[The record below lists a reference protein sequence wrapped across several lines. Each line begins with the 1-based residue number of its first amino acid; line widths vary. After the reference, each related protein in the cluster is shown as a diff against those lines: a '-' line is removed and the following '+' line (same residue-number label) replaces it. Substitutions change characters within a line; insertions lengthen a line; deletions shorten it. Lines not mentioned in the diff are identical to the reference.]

1 MPEIRKASTARE
13 GELRKFYEAAFPER
27 AAFLSEHWEWLYRV
41 GRFPGVEPLV
51 LVENERVVGHAGA
64 IPVMVSR
71 LGVVA
76 PAIWFVDFK
85 ILPEFQGKGLGK
97 TLTAAWMEMCPDRIT
112 FCNERSMAVFRS
124 LGWSER
130 SDASARSQPF
140 ELAGPL
146 RARYGLLGA
155 AAGAVLAPAA
165 RLYLRARAY
174 GAPELKVEPLLNSA
188 GGLAERLDDPSAPT
202 RLVRDSD
209 WMRWRLLENPRMSE
223 HRLASSGGVNA
234 VFRLFKSLGRTRA
247 HLLHVGPGP
256 AAARAG
262 LVKAFSRWALDQ
274 GVDDAWLAT
283 SDEALL
289 SAAAPVLTRLHPLR
303 FAWHSADAAVTAALA
318 GALPTQGIDSDH
330 DLMFP

>member
-1 MPEIRKASTARE
+1 MAEILKASAARE

-27 AAFLSEHWEWLYRV
+27 AAFLAEHWEWLYRV

-51 LVENERVVGHAGA
+51 LVDRERVVGHAGA
-64 IPVMVSR
+64 IPVMVAR
-71 LGVVA
+71 QGAVA

-85 ILPEFQGKGLGK
+85 ILPEYQGKGLGK
-97 TLTAAWMEMCPDRIT
+97 KLTEAWMKMCPDRIT
-112 FCNERSMAVFRS
+112 FCNERSMAVFRA

-130 SDASARSQPF
+130 SDASVRSRPF

-146 RARYGLLGA
+146 RARFGALGA
-155 AAGAVLAPAA
+155 AAGAVLGGPT
-165 RLYLRARAY
+165 RVLLRARAY
-174 GAPELKVEPLLNSA
+174 GAPALKVEPILNSA

-209 WMRWRLLENPRMSE
+209 WMRWRLLENPRMNE
-223 HRLASSGGVNA
+223 HLLASSEGVHA
-234 VFRLFKSLGRTRA
+234 VLRLFVSLGRKRA

-256 AAARAG
+256 APARAG
-262 LVKAFSRWALDQ
+262 LVKAFTRWALDQ
-274 GVDDAWLAT
+274 GADDAWLAT
-283 SDEALL
+283 SDATLL
-289 SAAAPVLTRLHPLR
+289 AAAAPVLTRSHPLR

-318 GALPTQGIDSDH
+318 GSLATQGIDSDH

>member
-1 MPEIRKASTARE
+1 MAEIRKASAARE

-27 AAFLSEHWEWLYRV
+27 AAFLAEHWEWLYRV
-41 GRFPGVEPLV
+41 GRFPGIEPLI
-51 LVENERVVGHAGA
+51 LVEGERVVGHAGA

-71 LGVVA
+71 LGAVA

-85 ILPEFQGKGLGK
+85 ILPEYQGKGLGK
-97 TLTAAWMEMCPDRIT
+97 TLTAAWMQMCPDRIT
-112 FCNERSMAVFRS
+112 FCNERSMAVFRA

-130 SDASARSQPF
+130 SDAKVRSSPF
-140 ELAGPL
+140 ELSGPL
-146 RARYGLLGA
+146 RARYGI
-155 AAGAVLAPAA
+155 AGAVAGTVLGGPVRLALKA
-165 RLYLRARAY
+165 RTY
-174 GAPELKVEPLLNSA
+174 GAPELKVEPILNSA

-209 WMRWRLLENPRMSE
+209 WMRWRLLENPRMDE

-234 VFRLFKSLGRTRA
+234 VFRLLTSLGRKRA

-256 AAARAG
+256 APARAG
-262 LVKAFSRWALDQ
+262 LVKAFTRWALEQ

-283 SDEALL
+283 SDAALL
-289 SAAAPVLTRLHPLR
+289 AAAAPVLTRSHPLR
-303 FAWHSADAAVTAALA
+303 FAWHSADATVTAAL
-318 GALPTQGIDSDH
+318 GGPLPTQGIDSDH